1 MSKPRP
7 PRSDR
12 PLVRRREDQPLPH
25 LRSRPP
31 LTGRNEGLGNITIG
45 RVRARRGRCGHRP
58 DGIGNGWRTPRTDRP
73 AGRGNDLHPAGVVFH
88 ARLIAAIVAAVGVP
102 IIAQTFLFPT
112 LGLVWQGRYGMPLT
126 VGVVLIAGI
135 ALDET
140 PCSTGRSP
148 GG

>member
-1 MSKPRP
+1 
-7 PRSDR
+7 
-12 PLVRRREDQPLPH
+12 
-25 LRSRPP
+25 
-31 LTGRNEGLGNITIG
+31 
-45 RVRARRGRCGHRP
+45 
-58 DGIGNGWRTPRTDRP
+58 
-73 AGRGNDLHPAGVVFH
+73 
-88 ARLIAAIVAAVGVP
+88 VP